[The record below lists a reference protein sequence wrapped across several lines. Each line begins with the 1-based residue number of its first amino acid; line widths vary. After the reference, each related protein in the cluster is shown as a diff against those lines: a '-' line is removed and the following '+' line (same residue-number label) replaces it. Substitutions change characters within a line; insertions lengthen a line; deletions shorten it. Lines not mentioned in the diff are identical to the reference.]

1 MLSGIEGAIL
11 ASTCRQS
18 RTTEVFTPTGRT
30 FFTRSRRPTV
40 RSAKAEAIPAEP
52 APARDTALD
61 GLRAVAIA
69 LVLVDHGFGVTFTES
84 YLFASW
90 TPGPAGVRLFF
101 VLSGFLITG
110 ILLKARDHSDHTFRI
125 WRAFY
130 ARRTLRIFPL
140 AYAAI
145 LVAWIARV
153 PTARDSLGWYLG
165 YSSNILVASQNHFA
179 AGLGHLWSLAVEEQ
193 FYLFWPAVVL
203 WVPRHRLRAVMAGI
217 AIGAT
222 VIRWMLVSKAGIIA
236 AYVLTPARLDA
247 LAWGGVMAASVHEGH
262 QVPRRLLAA
271 LGLALCAVSWSW
283 PPAGQALIAEPGM
296 IALSAALIAS
306 ASAIPRMS
314 RILSL
319 RPLVLLGTISY
330 GVYVWHA
337 LIPDVGRWAGRSL
350 GVSLPIPDQPGVAYF
365 AFLTTTASL
374 VAFVSWRVF
383 EKPLND
389 LKRYFPYD
397 RRAMAPTE

>member
-1 MLSGIEGAIL
+1 VFNSAAAELHCSARAETGARAKGISLLPGD
-11 ASTCRQS
+11 S
-18 RTTEVFTPTGRT
+18 
-30 FFTRSRRPTV
+30 
-40 RSAKAEAIPAEP
+40 

-69 LVLVDHGFGVTFTES
+69 LVLVDHGFNVTFTTS
-84 YLFASW
+84 YFFAPWS
-90 TPGPAGVRLFF
+90 PGPAGVRLFF

-110 ILLKARDHSDHTFRI
+110 ILLKARDQSDHTLGI

-130 ARRTLRIFPL
+130 ARRTLRIVPL

-153 PTARDSLGWYLG
+153 ATARESLGWYLG
-165 YSSNILVASQNHFA
+165 YSSNILVASRDHFA

-203 WVPRHRLRAVMAGI
+203 WVPRHRLRAVMVGI

-222 VIRWMLVSKAGIIA
+222 VIRWVLVSKVDIIA

-247 LAWGGVMAASVHEGH
+247 LAWGGVMAVSVHAG
-262 QVPRRLLAA
+262 QQTPRRLLAG
-271 LGLALCAVSWSW
+271 LGLALCVISWWWS
-283 PPAGQALIAEPGM
+283 PAGQALVTEPAM

-306 ASAIPRMS
+306 ASAIPRLS
-314 RILSL
+314 RLLSL

-337 LIPDVGRWAGRSL
+337 LMPDVGRWIGGLL
-350 GVSLPIPDQPGVAYF
+350 GVSLPIPDQPGVTYF

-397 RRAMAPTE
+397 RRAMASTE